1 MYRKKTSSWLK
12 HWDFILLDLILLEL
26 SYLLAHWL
34 YHGTAY
40 YREAPLY
47 RNVFFA
53 IAAID
58 LVVGLMM
65 GSYKGILRR
74 GYWLETK
81 AVAKHAIIV
90 TVCVIAYLF
99 AMKES
104 SNYSRV
110 VIFAFPIISICVL
123 YIGRIL
129 LKKWLSKHRGP
140 ASGKRAILLIGG
152 KKNYREIVEAFTSN
166 PYSEFHVM
174 GIGIIDAKENE
185 IPNYHGFPV
194 FCGESAIED
203 FAQLNWVDEALFSI
217 PTELPLPDKMIK
229 NFGIM
234 GITIHIKLA
243 RVADDSSNQIV
254 EKLEGYTVLSTSINM
269 VSAGQLI
276 FKRTMDI
283 CGGLVGMLLTGI
295 IFIFVAPIIY
305 IKSPGPIFFKQ
316 VRIGKNGKKFNIY
329 KFRSMYMDAEERK
342 KELMAQNDIKDGMMF
357 KMDNDPR
364 IIKGIGNFIRDYS
377 LDEFPQ
383 FWNVLIGDMSL
394 VGTRPP
400 TVDEWEKYEM
410 HHRSRLA
417 FKPGLTGMWQVSGR
431 SNITDFEEVVRLD
444 TEYIKKWSPGLDIM
458 ILFKTVAV
466 VLGKVGSKWD
476 CCKRSI
482 KSIRNAEKA
491 TSFKYV
497 ECRNVYSTKVHR
509 YKGAEGT
516 ILVGEHYER

>member
-1 MYRKKTSSWLK
+1 
-12 HWDFILLDLILLEL
+12 
-26 SYLLAHWL
+26 
-34 YHGTAY
+34 
-40 YREAPLY
+40 
-47 RNVFFA
+47 
-53 IAAID
+53 
-58 LVVGLMM
+58 
-65 GSYKGILRR
+65 
-74 GYWLETK
+74 
-81 AVAKHAIIV
+81 
-90 TVCVIAYLF
+90 
-99 AMKES
+99 
-104 SNYSRV
+104 
-110 VIFAFPIISICVL
+110 
-123 YIGRIL
+123 
-129 LKKWLSKHRGP
+129 
-140 ASGKRAILLIGG
+140 
-152 KKNYREIVEAFTSN
+152 
-166 PYSEFHVM
+166 
-174 GIGIIDAKENE
+174 
-185 IPNYHGFPV
+185 
-194 FCGESAIED
+194 
-203 FAQLNWVDEALFSI
+203 
-217 PTELPLPDKMIK
+217 MIK

-305 IKSPGPIFFKQ
+305 VKSPGPIFFKQ

-342 KELMAQNDIKDGMMF
+342 KEPMAQNDIKDGMMF

-444 TEYIKKWSPGLDIM
+444 TEYIKKWSPGLDIK

-466 VLGKVGSKWD
+466 VLGKVGSK
-476 CCKRSI
+476 
-482 KSIRNAEKA
+482 
-491 TSFKYV
+491 
-497 ECRNVYSTKVHR
+497 
-509 YKGAEGT
+509 
-516 ILVGEHYER
+516 

>member
-1 MYRKKTSSWLK
+1 
-12 HWDFILLDLILLEL
+12 
-26 SYLLAHWL
+26 
-34 YHGTAY
+34 
-40 YREAPLY
+40 
-47 RNVFFA
+47 
-53 IAAID
+53 
-58 LVVGLMM
+58 
-65 GSYKGILRR
+65 
-74 GYWLETK
+74 
-81 AVAKHAIIV
+81 
-90 TVCVIAYLF
+90 
-99 AMKES
+99 
-104 SNYSRV
+104 
-110 VIFAFPIISICVL
+110 
-123 YIGRIL
+123 
-129 LKKWLSKHRGP
+129 
-140 ASGKRAILLIGG
+140 
-152 KKNYREIVEAFTSN
+152 
-166 PYSEFHVM
+166 
-174 GIGIIDAKENE
+174 
-185 IPNYHGFPV
+185 
-194 FCGESAIED
+194 
-203 FAQLNWVDEALFSI
+203 
-217 PTELPLPDKMIK
+217 
-229 NFGIM
+229 M
-234 GITIHIKLA
+234 GITVHIKLA

-383 FWNVLIGDMSL
+383 FWNVLKGDMSL

-466 VLGKVGSKWD
+466 VLGKVGSK
-476 CCKRSI
+476 
-482 KSIRNAEKA
+482 
-491 TSFKYV
+491 
-497 ECRNVYSTKVHR
+497 
-509 YKGAEGT
+509 
-516 ILVGEHYER
+516 

>member
-1 MYRKKTSSWLK
+1 M
-12 HWDFILLDLILLEL
+12 
-26 SYLLAHWL
+26 
-34 YHGTAY
+34 
-40 YREAPLY
+40 
-47 RNVFFA
+47 
-53 IAAID
+53 
-58 LVVGLMM
+58 
-65 GSYKGILRR
+65 
-74 GYWLETK
+74 
-81 AVAKHAIIV
+81 
-90 TVCVIAYLF
+90 
-99 AMKES
+99 
-104 SNYSRV
+104 
-110 VIFAFPIISICVL
+110 
-123 YIGRIL
+123 
-129 LKKWLSKHRGP
+129 
-140 ASGKRAILLIGG
+140 
-152 KKNYREIVEAFTSN
+152 
-166 PYSEFHVM
+166 
-174 GIGIIDAKENE
+174 
-185 IPNYHGFPV
+185 
-194 FCGESAIED
+194 
-203 FAQLNWVDEALFSI
+203 DEALFSI
-217 PTELPLPDKMIK
+217 PTELALPDKMIK

-383 FWNVLIGDMSL
+383 FWNVLKGDMSL

-466 VLGKVGSKWD
+466 VLGKVGSK
-476 CCKRSI
+476 
-482 KSIRNAEKA
+482 
-491 TSFKYV
+491 
-497 ECRNVYSTKVHR
+497 
-509 YKGAEGT
+509 
-516 ILVGEHYER
+516 